1 MIVRPIREGEYKR
14 CQELCALSF
23 EYAMKDADRTP
34 EEALAAVREHPAS
47 RQDIYWS
54 SQWAAF
60 ADDNATMLSTMT
72 VIPYRATFDGHD
84 VLMTGIGGVATLPQ
98 YRRMGGIRGCFAHAL
113 PRMVE
118 DGAVLSYLYP
128 FSTAFYRRF
137 GYELGCAANRWKIA
151 LRSVPKQAVGGTW
164 QLLERGAALRSAI
177 EAIDRSWQARY
188 NCMVR
193 CEDIEYTWIA
203 QANPFADRSYTYV
216 YFRSGGEPA
225 GYLTCRPVTDAGDR
239 TLECTRMAFDG
250 PEGLQGLLALLKTME
265 ADHSHAVM
273 TLPED
278 IELGGVLPEWSFG
291 DVQCQRAWKGMVR
304 VVNVQRALE
313 LARMRGEG
321 SLVLELSDAQ
331 IPQNSGRYRVRFAPG
346 IPNTVERTQASPD
359 VILGIQDFSRLILGG
374 CDASDIR
381 WLPQVK
387 LLCPPEQAAQV
398 FYRKP
403 MFISQY
409 F

>member
-1 MIVRPIREGEYKR
+1 MIVRLIRESEYKR
-14 CQELCALSF
+14 CQELCALAF

-34 EEALAAVREHPAS
+34 EEMLAAVRERPAS
-47 RQDIYWS
+47 RQDVFWN

-60 ADDNATMLSTMT
+60 ADDGVTMLSTMT
-72 VIPYRATFDGHD
+72 VIPYRASFDGND
-84 VLMTGIGGVATLPQ
+84 VLMMGIGGVATLPQ
-98 YRRMGGIRGCFAHAL
+98 YRRMGGIRGCFEHAL
-113 PRMVE
+113 PRMRE
-118 DGAVLSYLYP
+118 EGAVLSYLYP
-128 FSTAFYRRF
+128 FSTAFYRKF
-137 GYELGCAANRWKIA
+137 GYELGCAANQWRIA
-151 LRSVPKQAVGGTW
+151 LRSVPKQAVGGTCR
-164 QLLERGAALRSAI
+164 LLERGADLREAI
-177 EAIDRSWQARY
+177 ERIDRSWQTRY
-188 NCMVR
+188 NCMIR
-193 CEDIEYTWIA
+193 CEDIEYAWIG

-216 YFRSGGEPA
+216 YFREDGEPA
-225 GYLTCRPVTDAGDR
+225 AYLTCRLVIDGGER
-239 TLECTRMAFDG
+239 TLECTRTAFDG
-250 PEGLQGLLALLKTME
+250 PEGLRGLLALLKTME

-291 DVQCQRAWKGMVR
+291 DVQCKKAWKGMAR

-313 LARMRGEG
+313 LARMRGKG
-321 SLVLELSDAQ
+321 SLVLEIEDAQ
-331 IPQNSGRYRVRFAPG
+331 IPQNSGRYRVCFTPG
-346 IPNTVERTQASPD
+346 MPNAVERTQASPD

-374 CDASDIR
+374 CDAADIR

-403 MFISQY
+403 MFISQS

>member
-14 CQELCALSF
+14 CQELCALAF

-34 EEALAAVREHPAS
+34 EEALAAVRERPAS
-47 RQDIYWS
+47 RQDIHWH

-60 ADDNATMLSTMT
+60 ADDDATMLSTMT

-98 YRRMGGIRGCFAHAL
+98 YRRMGGIRGCFEHAL
-113 PRMVE
+113 LQMVG

-137 GYELGCAANRWKIA
+137 GYELGCTANRWKIA
-151 LRSVPKQAVGGTW
+151 LRSVPKLAVDGTW
-164 QLLERGAALRSAI
+164 RLLERGAALRSAI
-177 EAIDRSWQARY
+177 EAIDQVWQARY

-193 CEDIEYTWIA
+193 CENIEYTWIA

-216 YFRSGGEPA
+216 YFRSSGEPA
-225 GYLTCRPVTDAGDR
+225 GYLTCRPVMDEGNR

-250 PEGLQGLLALLKTME
+250 PEGLRGLLALLKTME

-278 IELGGVLPEWSFG
+278 VQLGGVLPEWSFG
-291 DVQCQRAWKGMVR
+291 DVQCQRAWKGMAR

-331 IPQNSGRYRVRFAPG
+331 IPANNGRFRVRFAPDMQSA
-346 IPNTVERTQASPD
+346 VERTQASPD

-374 CDASDIR
+374 CDAADIR

-403 MFISQY
+403 LFISQY